1 MGRSPYFRRV
11 CKVRESNF
19 MKLEKERYGVFY
31 FAKFDFEGPHISLEI
46 VSKVQNIMF
55 EASQLN
61 EKS

>member
-1 MGRSPYFRRV
+1 
-11 CKVRESNF
+11 
-19 MKLEKERYGVFY
+19 MKFEKERHGDFNL
-31 FAKFDFEGPHISLEI
+31 AKFDFEGPHISLEI